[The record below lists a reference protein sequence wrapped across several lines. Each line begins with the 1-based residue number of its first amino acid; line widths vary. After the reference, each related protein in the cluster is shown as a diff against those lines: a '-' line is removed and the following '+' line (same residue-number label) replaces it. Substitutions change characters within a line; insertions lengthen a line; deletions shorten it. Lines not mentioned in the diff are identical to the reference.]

1 MRPSSIKRCLGVDL
15 AHQIQ
20 ESRVLL
26 VGAGGIGCELLKN
39 LVLTGFGDIHIID
52 LDTIDLSNLNRQFL
66 FRHEHIKK
74 PKALVRHP
82 TSQTPFR
89 SLARSPL
96 SPASCAQN
104 FSCRYEHILI
114 IQIWIQVA
122 KEVAQKFQPSAKLEA
137 HHANI
142 MDRQFNIDWFKGF
155 NVVFNALDNLAAR
168 RHVNHMCLAA
178 GVPLIESGT
187 TGFNGQV
194 QVIKKGETEC
204 YDCNEK
210 ETPKTFPFCTIR
222 GSPTQPI
229 HCIVW
234 AKSWLMPELF
244 GESEEDSDV
253 IDSTENAENADEIA
267 RLKKEALELKKI
279 RESMG
284 SDKFFHLVFE
294 KVFKLDLERLRG
306 MEDMWKER
314 QPPDTLDYDKLESE
328 SAQLEPTISELSQ
341 KDWSVEENF
350 VVFKD
355 SVDRLRKRLIEL
367 QSNWD
372 TSKGTQPILSF
383 DKDDE
388 DTLDFVTAAANLRS
402 TAFHIERKT
411 KFDTKQMAGNIIPA
425 IATTNAMTAGFSS
438 KDQAQE
444 QLIPILLTPPNP
456 VAQYVL
462 LCTAELLRSELDYG
476 EEFSILNHG
485 KNGQGEV
492 VYDPD
497 LEDNLSKKLRDIT
510 NNLDYITIVDE
521 DDVDQDPRVNLEL
534 FFVERTEASPEE
546 SKPVTLQ
553 QGLEIPRKPK
563 KVITPSFEDTPTTNG
578 TSGPGKRKRD
588 GEDEEM
594 TNGHVAK
601 KVAGDQANGDGEEV
615 IVLDE
620 EDGDSTKSAINVEYA
635 VISVLVLCEEDRRIR
650 HLSRI
655 SESM

>member
-1 MRPSSIKRCLGVDL
+1 MRPSSIKRCVGVDL

-74 PKALVRHP
+74 PKALV
-82 TSQTPFR
+82 
-89 SLARSPL
+89 
-96 SPASCAQN
+96 
-104 FSCRYEHILI
+104 
-114 IQIWIQVA
+114 A

-137 HHANI
+137 HHTNI

-155 NVVFNALDNLAAR
+155 NIVFNALDNLAAR

-210 ETPKTFPFCTIR
+210 ATPITFPICTIR
-222 GSPTQPI
+222 SNPTQPI
-229 HCIVW
+229 HCISW
-234 AKSWLMPELF
+234 AKSWLIPELF

-253 IDSTENAENADEIA
+253 IDNTENAENADEIA
-267 RLKKEALELKKI
+267 RLKKEALELKEI
-279 RESMG
+279 RDSMG
-284 SDKFFHLVFE
+284 SDSFCRKVFE
-294 KVFKLDLERLRG
+294 KVFKIDVERLRG
-306 MEDMWKER
+306 MADMWKER
-314 QPPDTLDYDKLESE
+314 QPPDALDYDKLESG
-328 SAQLEPTISELSQ
+328 SAQIEPTVSKLSQ
-341 KDWSVEENF
+341 KEWSVEENF
-350 VVFKD
+350 AVFKD
-355 SVDRLRKRLIEL
+355 SMDRLSKRLIEL
-367 QSNWD
+367 LSD
-372 TSKGTQPILSF
+372 GTSTTGTNKPILSF

-402 TAFHIERKT
+402 TAFHIEQKT
-411 KFDTKQMAGNIIPA
+411 KFDIKQMAGNIIPA
-425 IATTNAMTAGFSS
+425 IATTNAMTAGLCVL
-438 KDQAQE
+438 QAFKVLQHDLNQAKMVFLE
-444 QLIPILLTPPNP
+444 RSGARAINSDSLDPPKPTCSVCSAVHGRVSVDSERATLGDLIE
-456 VAQYVL
+456 V
-462 LCTAELLRSELDYG
+462 LRSELDYG
-476 EEFSILNHG
+476 EELSILNHG
-485 KNGQGEV
+485 GNGQGEV

-497 LEDNLSKKLRDIT
+497 LEDNLSARLQDIT
-510 NNLDYITIVDE
+510 NNLDYITVVDE
-521 DDVDQDPRVNLEL
+521 DDVDKVPRVNLEL
-534 FFVERTEASPEE
+534 FFVERAEASSEE

-553 QGLEIPRKPK
+553 QGLEIPRKAK
-563 KVITPSFEDTPTTNG
+563 KSTIPASEDTAMTNG

-601 KVAGDQANGDGEEV
+601 KVAGDQANGDGEDV
-615 IVLDE
+615 IVVDE
-620 EDGDSTKSAINVEYA
+620 EDGKDGGAIL
-635 VISVLVLCEEDRRIR
+635 ID
-650 HLSRI
+650 
-655 SESM
+655 